1 MTVELAHPSTEPLGS
16 RSPTEPAHP
25 RWWFIATTPGRIL
38 TIGLILAI
46 LGGLSAFATST
57 TINQRQQ
64 ALTTV
69 LKHTEPLAFAA
80 GRLYTTLSVADAA
93 AATAFI
99 ARAEPRTVRQRYE
112 QAITDAAVAVTRA
125 SSGLTDEPLVQLL
138 GRINAEL
145 AVYTGLIEIART
157 NNRAGNPVGSSYL
170 SEASALMQS
179 TILPD
184 AQQLYRETSA
194 RVDAET
200 TASTQIPAPV
210 ILVVTATAAFGAFS
224 HRWLARRTKR
234 RINPGLVAGALA
246 ILVMVVWVGTALAIS
261 TSGSRSAK
269 DTAAE
274 SLKTITDMSI
284 NAQQARADETLS
296 LIRRGDE
303 EVRKQSFYERIDAMH
318 KQLDEYLSRRDAV
331 DKGDLQGAD
340 ELLTQWR
347 RADDRINSYIS
358 VGNYRAATQVA
369 LGSGEDDSTPAFD
382 KLDRA
387 LGKAMEQSRNELRD
401 DILNARR
408 GLAGATVGGVVL
420 SLGAAVAVA
429 LGIVAPA
436 ERVPMTKR
444 PPRILC
450 AALAAATVL
459 AGCSESGCHGG
470 DAGADPAAAHT
481 GRYAGDATEAAPAA
495 GQVRRQLQP
504 HRQPAPIYQPGRR
517 RRRGGEYPRPRQA
530 DRRPGHRQQPVQLPR
545 PDHR

>member
-25 RWWFIATTPGRIL
+25 RWWFISTTPGRIL
-38 TIGLILAI
+38 SIGVILAI

-69 LKHTEPLAFAA
+69 LNHTEPLAFAA

-99 ARAEPRTVRQRYE
+99 AQAEPRTVRQRYE

-125 SSGLTDEPLVQLL
+125 SSGLTDEPLVELL

-170 SEASALMQS
+170 SEASSLMQS
-179 TILPD
+179 RILPD
-184 AQQLYRETSA
+184 AQKLYQETSK

-210 ILVVTATAAFGAFS
+210 IIIVVTTAAFGAFA

-234 RINPGLVAGALA
+234 RINPGLVAGALG

-261 TSGSRSAK
+261 TSASRSAK

-274 SLKTITDMSI
+274 SLKTVTNLSIT
-284 NAQQARADETLS
+284 AQQARADETLS

-303 EVRKQSFYERIDAMH
+303 EVRQQSFYQRIDAMH

-331 DKGDLQGAD
+331 DKADLANANQ
-340 ELLTQWR
+340 LLARWR
-347 RADDRINSYIS
+347 QANDRINSYIS
-358 VGNYRAATQVA
+358 VGNYQAATQVA
-369 LGSGEDDSTPAFD
+369 LGSGQEDSTPAFD
-382 KLDRA
+382 KLDDSLRRT
-387 LGKAMEQSRNELRD
+387 MEQSRDQLRN

-408 GLAGATVGGVVL
+408 GLSGATVGAVVL
-420 SLGAAVAVA
+420 SLGAAIAVA
-429 LGIVAPA
+429 LGLW
-436 ERVPMTKR
+436 
-444 PPRILC
+444 PRLN
-450 AALAAATVL
+450 
-459 AGCSESGCHGG
+459 
-470 DAGADPAAAHT
+470 
-481 GRYAGDATEAAPAA
+481 
-495 GQVRRQLQP
+495 
-504 HRQPAPIYQPGRR
+504 
-517 RRRGGEYPRPRQA
+517 EYR
-530 DRRPGHRQQPVQLPR
+530 
-545 PDHR
+545 

>member
-25 RWWFIATTPGRIL
+25 RWWFISTTPGRIL
-38 TIGLILAI
+38 SIGVILAI

-69 LKHTEPLAFAA
+69 LNHTEPLAFAA

-99 ARAEPRTVRQRYE
+99 AQAEPRTVRQRYE

-125 SSGLTDEPLVQLL
+125 SSGLTDEPLVELL

-170 SEASALMQS
+170 SEASSLMQS
-179 TILPD
+179 RILPD
-184 AQQLYRETSA
+184 AQKLYQETSK

-210 ILVVTATAAFGAFS
+210 IIIVVTTAGFGAFA

-234 RINPGLVAGALA
+234 RINPGLVAGALG

-261 TSGSRSAK
+261 TSASRSAK

-274 SLKTITDMSI
+274 SLKTVTNLSIT
-284 NAQQARADETLS
+284 AQQARADETLS

-303 EVRKQSFYERIDAMH
+303 EVRQQSFYQRIDAMH
-318 KQLDEYLSRRDAV
+318 KQLDEYLSRGDAV
-331 DKGDLQGAD
+331 DKADLANANQ
-340 ELLTQWR
+340 LLARWR
-347 RADDRINSYIS
+347 QANDRINSYIS
-358 VGNYRAATQVA
+358 VGNYQAATQVA
-369 LGSGEDDSTPAFD
+369 LGSGQEDSTPAFD
-382 KLDRA
+382 TLDDSLRRT
-387 LGKAMEQSRNELRD
+387 MEQSRDQLRN

-408 GLAGATVGGVVL
+408 GLSGATVGAVVL
-420 SLGAAVAVA
+420 SLGAAIAVA
-429 LGIVAPA
+429 LGLW
-436 ERVPMTKR
+436 
-444 PPRILC
+444 PRLN
-450 AALAAATVL
+450 
-459 AGCSESGCHGG
+459 
-470 DAGADPAAAHT
+470 
-481 GRYAGDATEAAPAA
+481 
-495 GQVRRQLQP
+495 
-504 HRQPAPIYQPGRR
+504 
-517 RRRGGEYPRPRQA
+517 EYR
-530 DRRPGHRQQPVQLPR
+530 
-545 PDHR
+545 

>member
-1 MTVELAHPSTEPLGS
+1 LTVELAHPSTEPLGS
-16 RSPTEPAHP
+16 RSPTELAHP

-69 LKHTEPLAFAA
+69 MKHTEPLAFAA

-184 AQQLYRETSA
+184 AQRLYHETSA

-210 ILVVTATAAFGAFS
+210 ILVVTATVVFGAAA

-274 SLKTITDMSI
+274 SLKTVTDLSI
-284 NAQQARADETLS
+284 SAQQARADETLS

-331 DKGDLQGAD
+331 DKSDLQGAD
-340 ELLTQWR
+340 QLLTQWR

-369 LGSGEDDSTPAFD
+369 LGNGEEDSTPAFD
-382 KLDRA
+382 KLDSA
-387 LGKAMEQSRNELRD
+387 LGKAMEQSRDQLRD

-429 LGIVAPA
+429 LGLW
-436 ERVPMTKR
+436 
-444 PPRILC
+444 PRL
-450 AALAAATVL
+450 
-459 AGCSESGCHGG
+459 SEY
-470 DAGADPAAAHT
+470 
-481 GRYAGDATEAAPAA
+481 R
-495 GQVRRQLQP
+495 
-504 HRQPAPIYQPGRR
+504 
-517 RRRGGEYPRPRQA
+517 
-530 DRRPGHRQQPVQLPR
+530 
-545 PDHR
+545 